1 MAKTSQAR
9 KPSARKRKKPAAKPP
24 AAAGQRL
31 LTQPN
36 ELIVRMY
43 RQGLGDCFLLAL
55 PGRNGATKYV
65 LIDCGVHARET
76 DGPARLAQV
85 LDHLIAATGP
95 HIDVVVA
102 THEHADHLSGFVQKN
117 SPFLRDDVT
126 IGELWLAWTERRGDH
141 QADALRRKRGTA
153 QQLIDKAVDEAQRRA
168 GPDGP
173 ALASQ
178 LNALTDFDRPPD
190 GSVDEAD
197 VMRRIAALKGRA
209 ALVAAIDALPSLNDD
224 APAGL
229 AAAKKAKK
237 APSSNELALG
247 LLAVKATDNKITYC
261 VPGTVRDVD
270 GVSNFRA
277 YVLGPP
283 RSELLEKPNPTKIRG
298 ATENTPG
305 GMYKEVYLASSSAN
319 RALELSPRLKLEATA
334 VGGALPEDWRYPF
347 AESYRRPCE
356 LAARS
361 GIGKGRCWSNDGPPP
376 ESTKTFIE
384 GTYLDPSAAWRR
396 VDGDWLTAAET
407 VALNLAEDT
416 NNTSL
421 VLAFECGVAGKG
433 PVLLFAADAQV
444 GNWLSWRDQPYGD
457 KRIKADDLVSR
468 TILYKVGHHGSHNG
482 TVRRDPRDN
491 SGSDPI
497 GAPFGL
503 ELMDDLIAMIPVDF
517 DAARKEMPDPWR
529 MPHEPLYRRLREK
542 ARRRVLRSDLEI
554 TPLDPDRED
563 ADVVPTTTAWQPVP
577 GVKGVRW
584 RRSAETFKTGTQG
597 PLCYDV
603 VFPAGD

>member
-1 MAKTSQAR
+1 MAKKSAAK
-9 KPSARKRKKPAAKPP
+9 KPSGAAPKKPARKST
-24 AAAGQRL
+24 AAGGGQRL
-31 LTQPN
+31 LAQPN

-55 PGRNGATKYV
+55 PARNGATKYV
-65 LIDCGVHARET
+65 LVDCGVHARET

-117 SPFLRDDVT
+117 SPFLRNDVT

-178 LNALTDFDRPPD
+178 LNALTDFDRPAD
-190 GSVDEAD
+190 GSVEEAD
-197 VMRRIAALKGRA
+197 IMRRIGALKGRA
-209 ALVAAIDALPSLNDD
+209 ALVAAVDALPSLSDD
-224 APAGL
+224 GVAGL
-229 AAAKKAKK
+229 AAGKKARK

-261 VPGTVRDVD
+261 EPGSVRDVD
-270 GVSNFRA
+270 GVSAFRA

-298 ATENTPG
+298 ATESTPG
-305 GMYKEVYLASSSAN
+305 GMYKEVYLASARAN
-319 RALELSPRLKLEATA
+319 RALELSPRLKLEASA

-347 AESYRRPCE
+347 AEPYRRGCE
-356 LAARS
+356 LAAKI
-361 GIGKGRCWSNDGPPP
+361 GAGKGRCWNVEGPPP
-376 ESTKTFIE
+376 ETTKQFIE
-384 GTYLDPSAAWRR
+384 STYLDPSAAWRR
-396 VDGDWLTAAET
+396 IDGDWLTAAEE

-421 VLAFECGVAGKG
+421 VLAFECGAPGKG

-444 GNWLSWRDQPYGD
+444 GNWLSWRDQTYGD

-491 SGSDPI
+491 SGRDPI

-554 TPLDPDRED
+554 TPLDPSRED
-563 ADVVPTTTAWQPVP
+563 ADVVPNSTAWQPVP
-577 GVKGVRW
+577 GVTGVRW
-584 RRSAETFKTGTQG
+584 RKSAETFITGTKG
-597 PLCYDV
+597 PLCYDL
-603 VFPAGD
+603 VFTLG